1 MMRKLFAIVVLALA
15 VAGCGIFGDTKPI
28 TKDVPQS
35 CKTTDPQ
42 TKVVTVN
49 PICAAA
55 FEAID
60 QANVLLASVDRMV
73 LGKLKAGIWT
83 KAQAQPYYDQTGK
96 LGARIDQAFEIF
108 GKGDYVSAQAQALA
122 TKQLL
127 LILEKEIAAA
137 AAKSASIDVFAL
149 FII

>member
-1 MMRKLFAIVVLALA
+1 MKKLFAVATLALA

-28 TKDVPQS
+28 TKDVPAT
-35 CKTTDPQ
+35 CKTIDPQ

-49 PICAAA
+49 AICAAA

-60 QANVLLASVDRMV
+60 QANVLLRSVDRMV

-83 KAQAQPYYDQTGK
+83 KAQAQVYYDQTGK
-96 LGARIDQAFEIF
+96 LGAKVDEAIAIF
-108 GKGDYVSAQAQALA
+108 SRGDYVSAQAQAAA
-122 TKQLL
+122 TQQLL

-137 AAKSASIDVFAL
+137 AKSAAIDVL
-149 FII
+149 ELLII